1 MISSKSMKTYQIL
14 MALTISLFT
23 FSPFSFAKDHNVNT
37 ILEITIDSA
46 IGPATYNYTK
56 EAFKKASITK
66 SDLVLIKLNTPGGL
80 LSSTKSILT
89 LIGSS
94 DVPVAFWITP
104 EGSSATSAGAI
115 LASAAHILSM
125 SEGTNIG
132 AATPIQMS
140 GDIEK
145 GDLRNKAIN
154 DLVALI
160 KSLAQSRK
168 RNTALY
174 ASMIEKASSYDA
186 VTASKENLIDYI
198 ANNQSEFLTKLN
210 DQVVNVK
217 GEELTLKLNSPE
229 IISFEMD
236 LGQKLLNILA
246 NPNTAYILFIIGAAL
261 FYLEFQSP
269 GGMIA
274 GSSGAVFLIFAAIGF
289 QVLPLNFGAL
299 ALIVLSFVLFILEI
313 YITSY
318 GILSLA
324 GLASL
329 ISGSLFL
336 YRTDDAYIEI
346 SKELIFSASG
356 AVAAFIAFM
365 FFVIMRDHKNI
376 GVKRFNSM
384 VGKMATVVS
393 VVEEHEDYFIYQVKV
408 QGEVWKLK
416 SKKELELQSDV
427 EIKSKKGLILE
438 L

>member
-1 MISSKSMKTYQIL
+1 MKTYQIL
-14 MALTISLFT
+14 LSLTISLFT
-23 FSPFSFAKDHNVNT
+23 FLPFSYAKDHKIET

-56 EAFKKASITK
+56 EAFKKVESTK
-66 SDLVLIKLNTPGGL
+66 SDLLLIKLNTPGGL
-80 LSSTKSILT
+80 LSSTKNILT
-89 LIGSS
+89 LIGNSKT
-94 DVPVAFWITP
+94 PVAIWITP

-115 LASAAHILSM
+115 IASAAHILNM
-125 SEGTNIG
+125 SDGTNIG

-140 GDIEK
+140 GDMKK

-160 KSLAQSRK
+160 KSLAQTRK
-168 RNTALY
+168 RNTSLY
-174 ASMIEKASSYDA
+174 ASMIEKASSYEA
-186 VTASKENLIDYI
+186 QTALKENLIDNI
-198 ANNQSEFLTKLN
+198 VNNQADFLAKLN
-210 DQVVNVK
+210 NQKINVH
-217 GEELTLKLNSPE
+217 GEELSLVVNSPE
-229 IISFEMD
+229 IIQFEMD

-246 NPNTAYILFIIGAAL
+246 NPNTAYILFLIGAAL

-269 GGMIA
+269 GGFIA
-274 GSSGAVFLIFAAIGF
+274 GASGAVFLIFAAIGF

-299 ALIVLSFVLFILEI
+299 ALIVLSFILFILEI

-329 ISGSLFL
+329 VSGSLFL

-346 SKELIFSASG
+346 SKELIFSATA
-356 AVAAFIAFM
+356 AVTLFMGFM

-376 GVKRFNSM
+376 GKKTFNSM
-384 VGKMATVVS
+384 VGKTATVVAE
-393 VVEEHEDYFIYQVKV
+393 VESHNDYYIYQVKV

-416 SKKELELQSDV
+416 SSSKLDLQTDV
-427 EIKSKKGLILE
+427 LISSQNGLILE